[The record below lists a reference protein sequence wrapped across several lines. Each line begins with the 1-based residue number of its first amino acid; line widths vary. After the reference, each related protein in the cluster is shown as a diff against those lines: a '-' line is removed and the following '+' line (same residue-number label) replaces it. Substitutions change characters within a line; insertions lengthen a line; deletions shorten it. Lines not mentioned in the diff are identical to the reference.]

1 MATASFAGMSK
12 SIVIRRAV
20 YPDDAAQLM
29 ELWLALYTWVTDPEA
44 EWESMRQWFSRTDAA
59 TFVALDPDNS
69 DTLIGYADVGERST
83 VEGAEGAA
91 AYLEAWYVKEPWRR
105 QGIGETLIRACAD
118 WARAQG
124 YREMGSDA
132 LLDNTLSQRL
142 HKKFGFEEMERVV
155 LFRMRL
161 LSAIVVMFTLPA
173 CVDNR
178 FMRVGPDE
186 TRAGIPEHQQVGDSI
201 HLVAREWKHQLLG
214 AEEPAVPSSD
224 DKPESY
230 EWSSSNPQVA
240 FVRASGWMI
249 AKAIGVAVIGVRG
262 PGSSYSQRVSVC
274 SRDTY
279 LQLLPED
286 PIIDLHDTITVA
298 FSLRQPSGEE
308 CGKMEFGPFA
318 PQQGQG
324 GLEPI
329 FSQPNRWRAIR
340 AGTYWY
346 TTYEVFA
353 KRTLRDSIFVTVR

>member
-1 MATASFAGMSK
+1 MFL
-12 SIVIRRAV
+12 IRRAK
-20 YPDDAAQLM
+20 YSEDKGQLM
-29 ELWLALYTWVTDPEA
+29 EMWLALYTWVTDPDA
-44 EWESMRQWFSRTDAA
+44 EWKAMEEWFARDDAA
-59 TFVALDPDNS
+59 TFVAVDAEHPE
-69 DTLIGYADVGERST
+69 TLVGYADVGERSV

-105 QGIGETLIRACAD
+105 KGIGEALIRACAD
-118 WARAQG
+118 WARDQG
-124 YREMGSDA
+124 YGEMGSDA
-132 LLDNTLSQRL
+132 LLENTLSHRL

-161 LSAIVVMFTLPA
+161 LPAILAILTLTA

-178 FMRVGPDE
+178 FMRVGVDE
-186 TRAGIPEHQQVGDSI
+186 TRLGIPEHQQVGDSI
-201 HLVAREWKHQLLG
+201 HLVAREWKHQMIG
-214 AEEPAVPSSD
+214 AEEPAVRSSD
-224 DKPESY
+224 DEPGSY

-240 FVRASGWMI
+240 FVRSSGWMI
-249 AKAIGVAVIGVRG
+249 AKSIGVAVISVRG
-262 PGSSYSQRVSVC
+262 PGSSYSQRVAVC

-279 LQLLPED
+279 LLLGPED

-329 FSQPNRWRAIR
+329 FSEPNRWRAIR

-346 TTYEVFA
+346 TTYEIFA
-353 KRTLRDSIFVTVR
+353 QRTLRDSIFVTIR